1 MRREA
6 PQKLLDYVPLAF
18 PAIML
23 TVFFV
28 IPFGT
33 MIAVSFF
40 QRQQGGFYT
49 PAFVLSNY
57 ERFASLFF
65 ANVLGFSLMLAVL
78 VAICC
83 VAIGVP
89 FTYLLTRM
97 SRRAQIVWMVALLS
111 VLSLSE
117 VIIGFAWSTLF
128 SRTAGITNLLV
139 ALGLMEKAVAL
150 SPGFPAVLTA
160 MVYQALPYTILVLY
174 PALVRLD
181 PTLTEAARTLGA
193 SPLRAFFTVVVPAL
207 RATILATLIMVF
219 IFALGSYL
227 AAPDPWPTAALDT
240 VGADHRPGDLPV
252 QHAVRSGHG
261 RIPRACHARHGR
273 ADAVCRPQAGGRR
286 MSLFLRRFY
295 FVLVG
300 LFLAAPLIVVA
311 GVSVNARQTLA
322 FPPQGFSLAWYVE
335 IFADTGW
342 RNALFASLTLATLSA
357 ALAVAIAL
365 PLSWFLWRRIA
376 PWANI
381 FQLLGIAPFTL
392 PPVITALGLLTF
404 WATTGFYG
412 QPWTAVISHAIFFV
426 TLPLVTL
433 SLGFSAIDRS
443 LVEAAATMGAD
454 DRTIFRTVVLPL
466 ITPYLVSG
474 YAFAFVL
481 SLNEYIVAYMTV
493 GFTMET
499 LPIKIFNALRYGYTP
514 TMASVTVLFVVL
526 AAVIYSLIA
535 RYGDLLKLLGANS
548 EEKP

>member
-1 MRREA
+1 
-6 PQKLLDYVPLAF
+6 
-18 PAIML
+18 
-23 TVFFV
+23 
-28 IPFGT
+28 
-33 MIAVSFF
+33 
-40 QRQQGGFYT
+40 
-49 PAFVLSNY
+49 
-57 ERFASLFF
+57 
-65 ANVLGFSLMLAVL
+65 
-78 VAICC
+78 
-83 VAIGVP
+83 
-89 FTYLLTRM
+89 
-97 SRRAQIVWMVALLS
+97 
-111 VLSLSE
+111 
-117 VIIGFAWSTLF
+117 
-128 SRTAGITNLLV
+128 
-139 ALGLMEKAVAL
+139 
-150 SPGFPAVLTA
+150 
-160 MVYQALPYTILVLY
+160 
-174 PALVRLD
+174 
-181 PTLTEAARTLGA
+181 
-193 SPLRAFFTVVVPAL
+193 
-207 RATILATLIMVF
+207 
-219 IFALGSYL
+219 
-227 AAPDPWPTAALDT
+227 
-240 VGADHRPGDLPV
+240 
-252 QHAVRSGHG
+252 
-261 RIPRACHARHGR
+261 
-273 ADAVCRPQAGGRR
+273 

-342 RNALFASLTLATLSA
+342 RNALLASLTLATLSA

-535 RYGDLLKLLGANS
+535 RYGDLLKLLGA
-548 EEKP
+548 KIGRAHV

>member
-1 MRREA
+1 
-6 PQKLLDYVPLAF
+6 
-18 PAIML
+18 
-23 TVFFV
+23 
-28 IPFGT
+28 
-33 MIAVSFF
+33 
-40 QRQQGGFYT
+40 
-49 PAFVLSNY
+49 
-57 ERFASLFF
+57 
-65 ANVLGFSLMLAVL
+65 
-78 VAICC
+78 
-83 VAIGVP
+83 
-89 FTYLLTRM
+89 
-97 SRRAQIVWMVALLS
+97 
-111 VLSLSE
+111 
-117 VIIGFAWSTLF
+117 
-128 SRTAGITNLLV
+128 
-139 ALGLMEKAVAL
+139 
-150 SPGFPAVLTA
+150 
-160 MVYQALPYTILVLY
+160 
-174 PALVRLD
+174 
-181 PTLTEAARTLGA
+181 
-193 SPLRAFFTVVVPAL
+193 
-207 RATILATLIMVF
+207 
-219 IFALGSYL
+219 
-227 AAPDPWPTAALDT
+227 
-240 VGADHRPGDLPV
+240 
-252 QHAVRSGHG
+252 
-261 RIPRACHARHGR
+261 
-273 ADAVCRPQAGGRR
+273 

-548 EEKP
+548 EDKP